1 MWLFFYTTKLII
13 MPSFD
18 IASKVDVQTLDNAIN
33 VVKKEITNR
42 FDFRDSHV
50 VIDLN
55 KKDFTILLE
64 ADSDMKLQQIIDVL
78 IRRSMKQGID
88 GNAFDFSKDAY
99 PSGKVV
105 KKNVS
110 VKNGLKQDDAK
121 KIVKAI
127 KESGLKVQ
135 AAIMDNII
143 RVTAKK
149 IDDLQAVIALCNNGN
164 FGVPLQYENMK
175 S

>member
-1 MWLFFYTTKLII
+1 

-18 IASKVDVQTLDNAIN
+18 ICSKVDVQTLDNAIN
-33 VVKKEITNR
+33 VVKKEIGNR
-42 FDFRDSHV
+42 FDFRGSHFEMELDKKNF
-50 VIDLN
+50 VI
-55 KKDFTILLE
+55 KIE
-64 ADSDMKLQQIIDVL
+64 AESDMKMQQVIDVIL
-78 IRRSMKQGID
+78 SRGIKQGID
-88 GNAFDFSKDAY
+88 GNAFDFSKEAY
-99 PSGKVV
+99 PSGKVT
-105 KKNVS
+105 KKEVT

-127 KESGLKVQ
+127 KDSGLKVQ
-135 AAIMDNII
+135 PAIMDNII

-149 IDDLQAVIALCNNGN
+149 IDDLQDVIALCRSGN

>member
-1 MWLFFYTTKLII
+1 

-18 IASKVDVQTLDNAIN
+18 IASKVDIQTLDNAIN
-33 VVKKEITNR
+33 VVRKEITNR

-78 IRRSMKQGID
+78 ISRSIKHGID

-99 PSGKVV
+99 PSGKVM

-121 KIVKAI
+121 KIVKVI
-127 KESGLKVQ
+127 KDSGLKVQ
-135 AAIMDNII
+135 PAIMDNII

-149 IDDLQAVIALCNNGN
+149 IDDLQEVIALCRNGN

>member
-1 MWLFFYTTKLII
+1 

-18 IASKVDVQTLDNAIN
+18 IASKVDLQTLDNAMN
-33 VVKKEITNR
+33 TVKKEIQIR

-50 VIDLN
+50 SIELN
-55 KKDFTILLE
+55 KKDFIVMVE
-64 ADSDMKLQQIIDVL
+64 VESDMKMKQVIDV
-78 IRRSMKQGID
+78 IISRSMKQGID
-88 GNAFDFSKDAY
+88 ANAFDFSKDAY

-105 KKNVS
+105 KKEIS

-127 KESGLKVQ
+127 KDSGLKVQ
-135 AAIMDNII
+135 AAIMDNTI

-149 IDDLQAVIALCNNGN
+149 IDDLQDVIALCRNGN